1 MSPSERVAHEG
12 YAHGLRAVEQLI
24 IEALQG
30 RRALFLEEL
39 LDGGYERIGGQQG
52 REVGLGD
59 GTPVCLER
67 VCGKSVGEGGV
78 GLDGLLFE
86 YPLPRSRGAV
96 TRGRGLLRYARH
108 LTLDLL
114 HVDMEILDI
123 DLGLCGLG
131 GRGLVAVE
139 AYEIREDIGT
149 AQRYA
154 PRFDGGYY
162 TYRHEHDKRGH
173 GEKECT

>member
-1 MSPSERVAHEG
+1 MR
-12 YAHGLRAVEQLI
+12 RAVSASRAQKRYR
-24 IEALQG
+24 

-59 GTPVCLER
+59 GTPVCLEG

-114 HVDMEILDI
+114 HVDMEILDV

-139 AYEIREDIGT
+139 AYEVREDIGA

-162 TYRHEHDKRGH
+162 TYRHEHDERGH
-173 GEKECT
+173 GEKECA